1 MLSPQKYAN
10 TSRTITGLINFV
22 FTSDVLLFCNTSA
35 GAVALNLLEIPSGFW
50 NTNYKLYVIDANN
63 NAQTN
68 NITINA
74 PVGYQVNN
82 ASSFVIS
89 ANGGIALIRVT
100 NNTDYSVET
109 NYGAGGLAVLNEGV
123 LLTPN
128 ATSMDFIGSYVNATN
143 IGNAVSVVIQPS
155 IIALTYAQLLTNIT
169 NSTLI
174 AGQMYSIT
182 NAIFIQ
188 TTGETTSVFLTATST
203 NNLGSAGH
211 GLFYNADYQGTGNY
225 SGVSGFVAQLGIWK
239 GSLTPVIGDVV
250 IWNNF
255 HYKNISGNNS
265 IPNLNPLDWT
275 LLTKSATTG
284 YIIEICSIEYNL
296 TTNSIIQR
304 SDLREN
310 VIQNNIATYLTLGFE
325 GFQFFQWGSN
335 NTKSNNVNSEGAIQ
349 NCNNFASTLGN
360 LVCSGGAIK
369 ILSGSFLAGVSASLR
384 ENSILEGSVLTF
396 NADVT
401 SPNFSFNQVSEFS
414 VITIAKLGDPL
425 IEGTIAVNQ
434 FSKCVLTLAPC
445 SALSTI
451 YLNRFQGTIGSI
463 VNDFGSFSFNQFIS
477 SQAFTIDISNVGDNV
492 NQALFQENQ
501 IFYCDLIT
509 LGNNGL
515 FLKNKFEYTT
525 ITFSGGGNLPT
536 KQIQYNQFF
545 NSAFQILNVNDGI
558 IIDNQCTESQMVL
571 DTNSNSIRANK
582 ISGNSNFTITNNL
595 NRVEYNTLEN
605 STINVTNVNI
615 ACVIRNNEL
624 LNSQISV
631 VTCNNSIALNK
642 FNNYQF
648 NVTTNSCSFSGN
660 EVSNASFIANLLS
673 TAIIRGV
680 NGQLEVNTL
689 GTFNYLLG
697 AGLISEG
704 ICTTSVFLNLS
715 DPTIYNPISFTLTIP
730 SELEYL
736 CGRITLTNGTAPISI
751 LKISGG
757 LNATFGFMAFVN
769 DSGFNV
775 SFTSVSVG
783 VAIGDQI
790 ISNLG
795 ATTYT
800 LVDRND
806 GTDSICIRKL
816 GAFNGVEQVYI
827 YI

>member
-22 FTSDVLLFCNTSA
+22 FTSDVLLFCDTSA
-35 GAVALNLLEIPSGFW
+35 GAVALNLLEIPSGYW

-265 IPNLNPLDWT
+265 VPNLNPLDWT

-296 TTNSIIQR
+296 NTNSIIQR
-304 SDLREN
+304 SDLRQN
-310 VIQNNIATYLTLGFE
+310 VIENNISTFISVGIE

-335 NTKSNNVNSEGAIQ
+335 DTKSNNVNSEGAIK
-349 NCNNFASTLGN
+349 NCNNVYSTLSN
-360 LVCSGGAIK
+360 MVQSGGI
-369 ILSGSFLAGVSASLR
+369 IDVQSGSTLSGVGATIQ
-384 ENSILEGSVLTF
+384 ENCIKEHSKLIVKKEVTALTF
-396 NADVT
+396 TYNDL
-401 SPNFSFNQVSEFS
+401 SEAN
-414 VITIAKLGDPL
+414 ITTIEKLGDPF
-425 IEGTIAVNQ
+425 IEGIITKNQ
-434 FSKCVLTLAPC
+434 FSQSNLSLAPC
-445 SALSTI
+445 SSLSTI
-451 YLNRFQGTIGSI
+451 KSNRFKSVVGTII
-463 VNDFGSFSFNQFIS
+463 NDFGSFSFNEFVS
-477 SQAFTIDISNVGDNV
+477 SEAFNIDISNVGDNINLAV
-492 NQALFQENQ
+492 FEENQ
-501 IFYCDLIT
+501 IFYCDIVT
-509 LGNNGL
+509 MANNGL
-515 FLKNKFEYTT
+515 FIKNKFNYTT

-536 KQIQYNQFF
+536 KQIRYNQFF
-545 NSAFQILNVNDGI
+545 NSAFNIVNVNDGI
-558 IIDNQCTESQMVL
+558 IINNQCAESQMVL
-571 DTNSNSIRANK
+571 DTNSNLIRGNQ

-605 STINVTNVNI
+605 STINITNVSVG
-615 ACVIRNNEL
+615 AFIRNNEL
-624 LNSQISV
+624 LNSQILV
-631 VTCNNSIALNK
+631 ATCNNNIFSNK

-648 NVTTNSCSFSGN
+648 NVTTNNCNFGLN
-660 EVSNASFIANLLS
+660 EVSNASFTANLLS
-673 TAIIRGV
+673 TANIRNIIGELGV
-680 NGQLEVNTL
+680 TTL
-689 GTFNYLLG
+689 GTFGYG
-697 AGLISEG
+697 VGSGLISGG
-704 ICTTSVFLNLS
+704 ISTTQVSLNLS

-730 SELEYL
+730 NELEFV
-736 CGRITLTNGTAPISI
+736 CGRITLINGSAPISI
-751 LKISGG
+751 LKIVGG
-757 LNATFGFMAFVN
+757 LNPQYGFMKFVN

-775 SFTSVSVG
+775 SFTSVAVG
-783 VAIGDQI
+783 VAVSDQI

-800 LVDRND
+800 LVDRVD
-806 GTDSICIRKL
+806 GTDSFCIRKL